1 MSEPLQ
7 RKPILTAQA
16 VGDLHRAKRQIMA
29 AVVGKVP
36 EPLALATMQA
46 ALRLAC
52 DEAEPAEV
60 LSERVLELVRQTLMS
75 LAQQKWKPDTALL
88 LHKHRKEGGHELTQ

>member
-16 VGDLHRAKRQIMA
+16 VGDLHKAKRQILA
-29 AVVGKVP
+29 ATGGKVP
-36 EPLALATMQA
+36 EPLTLATAQA
-46 ALRLAC
+46 AVRLARQ
-52 DEAEPAEV
+52 EAMPAEV
-60 LSERVLELVRQTLMS
+60 LSERVLELVRQTLIS

-88 LHKHRKEGGHELTQ
+88 LHKRRKEGGHELA

>member
-1 MSEPLQ
+1 MSESMQ

-16 VGDLHRAKRQIMA
+16 VGGLHKAKRQILA
-29 AVVGKVP
+29 AAVGKVP
-36 EPLALATMQA
+36 EPLTLTTMQA
-46 ALRLAC
+46 ALRLARH
-52 DEAEPAEV
+52 EAEPAEV

-88 LHKHRKEGGHELTQ
+88 LHKRRKEGGHELA